1 MLATVGFVVPEFVR
15 TPGDQFSF
23 EAVPSVLDAHNAL
36 LVGPMHQ
43 LLLWISLW
51 DIVIT
56 APAIQAINDGEREA
70 GDFGWTWFAP
80 KDKSAFDKKRK
91 SELLNG
97 RLAMFAVGC
106 IATQSVLTGH
116 GFPYL

>member
-1 MLATVGFVVPEFVR
+1 MT
-15 TPGDQFSF
+15 
-23 EAVPSVLDAHNAL
+23 
-36 LVGPMHQ
+36 
-43 LLLWISLW
+43 
-51 DIVIT
+51 
-56 APAIQAINDGEREA
+56 
-70 GDFGWTWFAP
+70 DFGWTWFAP

-97 RLAMFAVGC
+97 RLAMMAVGG